1 MFTVKADPVVLEK
14 LADLLRQETP
24 DACIRL
30 KEYTLGGGLHARKM
44 LGPGIDVQDE
54 ARDALYVIGG
64 VPFIASK
71 ELCDSY
77 GDTFAL
83 LLINGHL
90 QVTRT

>member
-1 MFTVKADPVVLEK
+1 
-14 LADLLRQETP
+14 
-24 DACIRL
+24 
-30 KEYTLGGGLHARKM
+30 M

-54 ARDALYVIGG
+54 ARDALYVVGG

-71 ELCDSY
+71 ELRDSY

-83 LLINGHL
+83 LLINGRL